1 MSKKLWQPSLLEKR
15 NSNLFAFENYILK
28 KLKIKFNGNYKNLLN
43 WSIKNSP
50 EFWSRFWDFTK
61 IKGTKSKQKI
71 RKSKIFYKNLFLPG
85 SKLNFGENLLSK
97 NNQEKAVTF
106 ISENGYRE
114 ERSWR
119 QLNLNTCKILKF
131 LRKINIKKGDRV
143 AAYMP
148 NTIETVEAFIAT
160 TSLGSIWSSCSPDF
174 GSKGVIE
181 RFSQINPKVLFI
193 TDQYFY
199 NGKKI
204 DVLKKLPEILK
215 SIPSIKSVVI
225 SNYPGKK
232 FIKNKNKNKLKKINL
247 FKWNKLIQTNDEKIN
262 FKRFDFE
269 TELVILYSSGTTGK
283 PKCICHRSGGV
294 LIQHMK
300 EHQLHCNIK
309 ENDNV
314 FYFTTCG
321 WMMWNW
327 LVSSLASKA
336 SIVLFDGSPMFKSS
350 DLLLKIAQRE
360 KITLFGISAKYVD
373 ALRKFK
379 PKLKYK
385 FKLNKLRT
393 ICSTGSPLSE
403 ESFKYVYKH
412 IKKNVHLSS
421 ISGGTDIV
429 SCFVLGNLYQPVNI
443 GEIQNNGL
451 ALDVDVLSDKG
462 KSLKNSKGELVCKNP
477 FPSMPLK
484 FWNDKNDIK
493 FKNAYFNRFKNIW
506 HHGDYAE
513 IKNNGGYIIHGRSD
527 TTLNP
532 GGVRLGTAEIYSEVE
547 KFKEIKESIVVG
559 QSWDNDV
566 RILLFIVMSK
576 NYLLTAKL
584 INKIKLQIKKNVSPR
599 HVPNKIIV
607 VKDIPRTKSG
617 KIVELAVKSKIEG
630 SEIKNIEAL
639 ANPEALEQFNNL
651 KELSN

>member
-1 MSKKLWQPSLLEKR
+1 MSKKLWQPSLIVKK
-15 NSNLFAFENYILK
+15 NSNLFAFENYISK
-28 KLKIKFNGNYKNLLN
+28 KLKIKFNRNYKKLLN

-50 EFWSRFWDFTK
+50 EFWSRFWDFSK
-61 IKGTKSKQKI
+61 IKGFKSNKNF
-71 RKSKIFYKNLFLPG
+71 RKSKTFYKNLFLPG
-85 SKLNFGENLLSK
+85 SRLNFGENLLSK
-97 NNQEKAVTF
+97 NNNEKAVTF
-106 ISENGYRE
+106 ISENGFRE

-119 QLNLNTCKILKF
+119 QLNLNTSKISKF
-131 LRKINIKKGDRV
+131 LKKINIKKGDRV

-160 TSLGSIWSSCSPDF
+160 TSLGCIWSSCSPDF

-204 DVLKKLPEILK
+204 DVLKRLPEILK
-215 SIPSIKSVVI
+215 LIPSIKSVII

-232 FIKNKNKNKLKKINL
+232 FIKNKYKFNKINL
-247 FKWNKLIQTNDEKIN
+247 FKWNELMQTNAEKID

-269 TELVILYSSGTTGK
+269 TELAILYSSGTTGK

-327 LVSSLASKA
+327 LVSSLASRA
-336 SIVLFDGSPMFKSS
+336 SIVLFDGSPMFKSA

-451 ALDVDVLSDKG
+451 ALDVDVLNDKG
-462 KSLKNSKGELVCKNP
+462 RSLKNSKGELVCKNP

-493 FKNAYFNRFKNIW
+493 FKGAYFNRFKNVW

-513 IKNNGGYIIHGRSD
+513 IKNSGGYIIHGRSD

-566 RILLFIVMSK
+566 RIVLFIVMSK
-576 NYLLTAKL
+576 NYSLTAEL
-584 INKIKLQIKKNVSPR
+584 IYKIKLQIKKNASPR
-599 HVPNKIIV
+599 HVPSKVIV

-630 SEIKNIEAL
+630 SQIKNIEAL

-651 KELSN
+651 EELSY

>member
-1 MSKKLWQPSLLEKR
+1 MSIKLWQPSLILKKK
-15 NSNLFAFENYILK
+15 SNLFAFENYISK
-28 KLKIKFNGNYKNLLN
+28 KLKIKFNRNYKKLLN

-50 EFWSRFWDFTK
+50 EFWSRFWDFSK
-61 IKGTKSKQKI
+61 IKGIKSNKNF
-71 RKSKIFYKNLFLPG
+71 RKSNTFYKNLFLPG
-85 SKLNFGENLLSK
+85 SRLNFGENLLSK
-97 NNQEKAVTF
+97 NNNEKAVTF
-106 ISENGYRE
+106 ISENGFRE

-119 QLNLNTCKILKF
+119 QLNLNTNKISKF
-131 LRKINIKKGDRV
+131 LKKINIKKGDRV

-160 TSLGSIWSSCSPDF
+160 TSLGGIWASCRPDF

-204 DVLKKLPEILK
+204 DILNRLPEILK
-215 SIPSIKSVVI
+215 LIPSIKSVVI

-232 FIKNKNKNKLKKINL
+232 FIKNKYKFKKINL
-247 FKWNKLIQTNDEKIN
+247 FKWNEAMQTNAEKID

-269 TELVILYSSGTTGK
+269 TELAILYSSGTTGK

-493 FKNAYFNRFKNIW
+493 LKSAYFNRFKNIW

-513 IKNNGGYIIHGRSD
+513 IKNSGGYIIHGRSD

-566 RILLFIVMSK
+566 RIVLFIVMSK
-576 NYLLTAKL
+576 NYSLTAEL
-584 INKIKLQIKKNVSPR
+584 INKIKLQIKKNASPR
-599 HVPNKIIV
+599 HVPSKIIV

-630 SEIKNIEAL
+630 SQIKNIEAL